1 MTWDLKRRESLTDYN
16 LERFQIKMVSNL
28 TSGDQIGWFSNFFF
42 FFSFLPP
49 SFFFRDFEYQFVWV
63 WWVRMA
69 LDSIGLLEC
78 PICTNSMVVNGELGA
93 CLGARVRRGATK
105 APLRL

>member
-42 FFSFLPP
+42 FPFCPLLFSFGILN
-49 SFFFRDFEYQFVWV
+49 
-63 WWVRMA
+63 
-69 LDSIGLLEC
+69 IGLC
-78 PICTNSMVVNGELGA
+78 GFG
-93 CLGARVRRGATK
+93 G
-105 APLRL
+105 